1 MHKRPLEEPMI
12 HEKQFNH
19 PSIAPEARNLF
30 LELYKKEKD
39 FDKAADSAFIKYK
52 RKNLIR
58 RTLHIRQIKTKLI
71 RMIPRSVKEQV
82 KVILRK
88 VKG

>member
-39 FDKAADSAFIKYK
+39 FDKAADSASG
-52 RKNLIR
+52 
-58 RTLHIRQIKTKLI
+58 RT
-71 RMIPRSVKEQV
+71 EN
-82 KVILRK
+82 
-88 VKG
+88 GCFWFEE